1 MAPLERG
8 LVQVYTGKGK
18 GKTTAALGT
27 VLRAVGHGL
36 AVFIVFFMKG
46 DPRYGE
52 QKALTLLPRVA
63 FERTGSLRHVD
74 RRNITEEDRAEVRK
88 ALEAARRAMLSGEY
102 DIIIL
107 DEVNVAL
114 SWGLVGFDEVASLI
128 AEKPP
133 QVELILTG
141 RYAPPRL
148 LELADLVTE
157 MTEVRHPYQKG
168 VLARRGLDY

>member
-1 MAPLERG
+1 MTPLERG
-8 LVQVYTGKGK
+8 LVQVYTGNGK
-18 GKTTAALGT
+18 GKTSAALGT

-52 QKALTLLPRVA
+52 QKALALLPRVA
-63 FERTGSLRHVD
+63 FERTGRLRHVD
-74 RRNITEEDRAEVRK
+74 RHNVTEEDRAEVRK
-88 ALEAARRAMLSGEY
+88 AMEAARRAMLSGEY

-114 SWGLVGFDEVASLI
+114 SWGLVGLEEVEKLI

-141 RYAPPRL
+141 RYAPPEL

-157 MTEVRHPYQKG
+157 MAEVKHPYTKG